1 MHTTLVN
8 QSVVKCTHAWA
19 TLRGATHRIGLACDA
34 RRSDRRLPIV
44 PSPTPTNPIER
55 CEQRMRSLMR
65 QCERECECAAA
76 LRASVGFR
84 RTRAACFA

>member
-1 MHTTLVN
+1 MHTG
-8 QSVVKCTHAWA
+8 QSTRREVYA
-19 TLRGATHRIGLACDA
+19 RMDDSPRSTHRIGLACDA

-65 QCERECECAAA
+65 QCERERERAAA
-76 LRASVGFR
+76 LRASIGFR
-84 RTRAACFA
+84 RTRAARFA